1 MLVPYHHKEEL
12 LRVVQK
18 GLQTLTSAQRSLPV
32 VSYTSFEKQGLSEE
46 RLKEMCDGIK
56 SRFEE
61 DIKTT
66 IDYAVCLYAL
76 CGWSYR

>member
-1 MLVPYHHKEEL
+1 M
-12 LRVVQK
+12 
-18 GLQTLTSAQRSLPV
+18 
-32 VSYTSFEKQGLSEE
+32 SYTSFEKQGLSEE

-66 IDYAVCLYAL
+66 IDYAVCLYAV